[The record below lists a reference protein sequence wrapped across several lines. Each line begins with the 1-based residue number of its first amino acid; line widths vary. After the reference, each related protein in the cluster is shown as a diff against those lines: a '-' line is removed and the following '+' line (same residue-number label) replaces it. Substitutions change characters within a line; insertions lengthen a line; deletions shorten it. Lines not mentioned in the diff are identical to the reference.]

1 MTEPIKNSQN
11 GEYALSKTEIAT
23 LVQTMQD
30 FKGGKT
36 TARDGTEIEDEL
48 DHRYQPGLPNQTA

>member
-36 TARDGTEIEDEL
+36 TARDWTEIEDEL